1 MHSEELERAK
11 IDLETIRSIAG
22 IVESPNR
29 EDLWLNLLTAIAG
42 GLALAWAL
50 LPHGLWQ
57 IWGLL
62 AALAPFSYLVK
73 LRWKYRASTG
83 ASPARRRSALSRLGG
98 TVAGHPGSHLLLVGE
113 DHGPTS
119 VFDPRDSNIFHWAT
133 NTRLNSG
140 E

>member
-11 IDLETIRSIAG
+11 VDLETIRSIAG

-42 GLALAWAL
+42 GLALAWVL

-83 ASPARRRSALSRLGG
+83 ASPARRKVHSQDLAALWLAIPVL
-98 TVAGHPGSHLLLVGE
+98 TYWW
-113 DHGPTS
+113 
-119 VFDPRDSNIFHWAT
+119 WAKT
-133 NTRLNSG
+133 MGLRPF
-140 E
+140 